1 MNNSLSNINKYTIK
15 RRSSLN
21 DEQLLFKK
29 SNNQKI
35 KELEKRIKFLKD
47 RINKIESLIIK
58 NY

>member
-35 KELEKRIKFLKD
+35 KELEKRIKFLKA